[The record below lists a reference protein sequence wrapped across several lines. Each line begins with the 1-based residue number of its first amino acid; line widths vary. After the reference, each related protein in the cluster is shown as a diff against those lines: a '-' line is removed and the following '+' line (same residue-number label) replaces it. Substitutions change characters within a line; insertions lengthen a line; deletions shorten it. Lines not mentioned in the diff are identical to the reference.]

1 MSCNS
6 QVYIQLVSK
15 NRSNGMLNQRAKA
28 DDCYRTYEIT
38 FKKTSTESYRA
49 QMELRFHF
57 QLSYHFRQEISLV

>member
-1 MSCNS
+1 
-6 QVYIQLVSK
+6 
-15 NRSNGMLNQRAKA
+15 MLNQRAKA